1 MTKCLS
7 TADHRTNGG
16 KRLRIEA
23 HAFLQPESAS
33 LGWGPGEGFH
43 RVIAALGGYRSRRG
57 CCSRFRSNRLASPSF
72 GRLEAVERVWR
83 DWRSV
88 KASADVSR
96 CGQQRLALT
105 ALYIS
110 TARHAVHRS
119 RGGMWVCV
127 HRCVRA
133 SRVVVHSIAHTCL
146 RKPYVSVTVR
156 AHCISGAALP
166 LRGCSCLM

>member
-1 MTKCLS
+1 M
-7 TADHRTNGG
+7 AVNGCES
-16 KRLRIEA
+16 KRMHFYNRNRLRWAGAQGRDFIG
-23 HAFLQPESAS
+23 S
-33 LGWGPGEGFH
+33 LRRWAVTDRG
-43 RVIAALGGYRSRRG
+43 AAEH
-57 CCSRFRSNRLASPSF
+57 CSRFRSNRLASPSF